1 METQTPQTPQNIQ
14 MVQIKN
20 SKSGGK
26 KIRPIMK
33 KEWSDN
39 MDFSKFRDVNVT
51 VKKINIKLNTGL
63 FDMYTPLYNTVV
75 KIDGCNHKLSVLR
88 CGYLGLTFLLVDNVP
103 TIQLY
108 GSHKTISENL
118 CSLGLSDN
126 VLHRINRYI
135 EYND

>member
-1 METQTPQTPQNIQ
+1 
-14 MVQIKN
+14 
-20 SKSGGK
+20 
-26 KIRPIMK
+26 MK

-88 CGYLGLTFLLVDNVP
+88 CGYLGLIFLLVDNVP

-118 CSLGLSDN
+118 NSLGVSDEIKSHI
-126 VLHRINRYI
+126 LKYA
-135 EYND
+135 EYSD

>member
-88 CGYLGLTFLLVDNVP
+88 CGYLGLIFLLVDNVP

>member
-1 METQTPQTPQNIQ
+1 MAL
-14 MVQIKN
+14 KN
-20 SKSGGK
+20 SISGGK

-33 KEWSDN
+33 KEWGDN

-51 VKKINIKLNTGL
+51 VKKINIKLSTGL

-88 CGYLGLTFLLVDNVP
+88 CGYLGLAFLLVDNVP

-108 GSHKTISENL
+108 GSHKTISENIR
-118 CSLGLSDN
+118 SLGLPEN
-126 VLHRINRYI
+126 IVPQILKFA

>member
-1 METQTPQTPQNIQ
+1 
-14 MVQIKN
+14 MVLKTI
-20 SKSGGK
+20 SGGK

-39 MDFSKFRDVNVT
+39 MNFSKFRDVNVT

-126 VLHRINRYI
+126 VLHQINRYI

>member
-1 METQTPQTPQNIQ
+1 MAL
-14 MVQIKN
+14 KN
-20 SKSGGK
+20 SISGGK

-51 VKKINIKLNTGL
+51 VKKINIKLDTGL

-126 VLHRINRYI
+126 VLHQINRYI

>member
-1 METQTPQTPQNIQ
+1 

>member
-1 METQTPQTPQNIQ
+1 MAL
-14 MVQIKN
+14 KN
-20 SKSGGK
+20 SISGGK

-118 CSLGLSDN
+118 CSLGLSG
-126 VLHRINRYI
+126 VTRYQINRYI

>member
-1 METQTPQTPQNIQ
+1 
-14 MVQIKN
+14 
-20 SKSGGK
+20 
-26 KIRPIMK
+26 
-33 KEWSDN
+33 
-39 MDFSKFRDVNVT
+39 MDFKRFKDVSINI
-51 VKKINIKLNTGL
+51 KKVNIKLNTGL

-88 CGYLGLTFLLVDNVP
+88 CGYLGLAFLLVDNVP

-126 VLHRINRYI
+126 VLHQINRYI

>member
-1 METQTPQTPQNIQ
+1 MAL
-14 MVQIKN
+14 KN
-20 SKSGGK
+20 SISGGK

-88 CGYLGLTFLLVDNVP
+88 CGYLGLTFLLVDSVP

>member
-1 METQTPQTPQNIQ
+1 MAL
-14 MVQIKN
+14 KN
-20 SKSGGK
+20 SISGG

-33 KEWSDN
+33 KEWSDNN

-126 VLHRINRYI
+126 VLHRINGYI

>member
-1 METQTPQTPQNIQ
+1 
-14 MVQIKN
+14 
-20 SKSGGK
+20 
-26 KIRPIMK
+26 MK

-135 EYND
+135 EYSD

>member
-1 METQTPQTPQNIQ
+1 
-14 MVQIKN
+14 MVLKTI
-20 SKSGGK
+20 SGG

>member
-1 METQTPQTPQNIQ
+1 

-20 SKSGGK
+20 SISGGFFF
-26 KIRPIMK
+26 RPIMK

-51 VKKINIKLNTGL
+51 VKKINIKLSTGL

-75 KIDGCNHKLSVLR
+75 KIDGCNHNLSVLR

-126 VLHRINRYI
+126 VLYRINRYI